1 MMGSVEIRKHN
12 NNDVLKPYVVKKG
25 IEGDIIGWAEGDES
39 YSSSP
44 LSWIVC
50 LQNNTEVIFIGKSN
64 WEKLWGLQK
73 SFTEQQIVLQKL
85 E

>member
-1 MMGSVEIRKHN
+1 MMGSIEIRRHN
-12 NNDVLKPYVVKKG
+12 NKDLLKPYVVKKAV
-25 IEGDIIGWAEGDES
+25 EGDILGWADGDCQ

-44 LSWIVC
+44 LSWLTVM
-50 LQNNTEVIFIGKSN
+50 QDNTEVIFIAKSD
-64 WEKLWGLQK
+64 WDKLWGLQK